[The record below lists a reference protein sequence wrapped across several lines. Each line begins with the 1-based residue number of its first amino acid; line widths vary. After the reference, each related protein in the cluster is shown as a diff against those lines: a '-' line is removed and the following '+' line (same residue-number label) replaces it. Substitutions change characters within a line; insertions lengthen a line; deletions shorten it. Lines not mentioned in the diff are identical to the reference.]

1 MDNVNKPAAISVAAT
16 VIVCIA
22 AVTLL
27 VLLGRAGMVA
37 MGDGSCH
44 AVGNA
49 APAYRHGLYYLG
61 MALSLL
67 VLGFMAFRLLIK
79 DKVKPSAA
87 PVRQPTEA
95 CRGRS
100 PLCPAEKAPSRT
112 LPPALAA
119 QSPPA
124 FSHRRRGGNRTT
136 GASACVSSA
145 GWRASVPF

>member
-27 VLLGRAGMVA
+27 VLLGGLAWWLWAMDRATQWETLRPLIATGFIIW
-37 MGDGSCH
+37 
-44 AVGNA
+44 
-49 APAYRHGLYYLG
+49 G

-87 PVRQPTEA
+87 PVRQPT
-95 CRGRS
+95 G
-100 PLCPAEKAPSRT
+100 PA
-112 LPPALAA
+112 
-119 QSPPA
+119 
-124 FSHRRRGGNRTT
+124 
-136 GASACVSSA
+136 GAK
-145 GWRASVPF
+145 PFMPR